1 MEQEATKAKSEKN
14 IPRNH
19 FHGITVSSRDAES
32 GKEEDEVGAKAKS
45 EKNIPRNHFHGISVS
60 GKDLELP
67 LALAQDCANIGWSSH
82 LGSS

>member
-1 MEQEATKAKSEKN
+1 MADLS
-14 IPRNH
+14 
-19 FHGITVSSRDAES
+19 VSDRDVES
-32 GKEEDEVGAKAKS
+32 KKEKEEDEVGAKAKS
-45 EKNIPRNHFHGISVS
+45 EKNIPVKRFTGISVS